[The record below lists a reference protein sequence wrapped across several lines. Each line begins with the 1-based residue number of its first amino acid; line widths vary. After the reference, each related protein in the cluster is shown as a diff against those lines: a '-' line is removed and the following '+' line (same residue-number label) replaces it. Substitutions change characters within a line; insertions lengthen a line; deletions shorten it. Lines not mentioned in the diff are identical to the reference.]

1 MSHSLLSFSNNGS
14 CRVRCFTFISMSPY
28 PPNSGSSLLS
38 ICSYSPVGAKMP
50 YPLKDLNGW
59 KLNTKSRSSRRNA
72 STWSPSFSQS
82 LTIGVRSNFS
92 FGLRRE
98 SWLRRKLRGIDISN
112 HFDLRGPIA
121 DERIYRTSRF
131 LDVENRSIRGG
142 RIHFP

>member
-1 MSHSLLSFSNNGS
+1 MSGEVFHFHIDESVSSEFGIVATEYMLVFS
-14 CRVRCFTFISMSPY
+14 CRGQNAVSVEGFERVEIEYEKQIVAQECEYLVSVVFTEF
-28 PPNSGSSLLS
+28 NDRGSF
-38 ICSYSPVGAKMP
+38 K
-50 YPLKDLNGW
+50 
-59 KLNTKSRSSRRNA
+59 
-72 STWSPSFSQS
+72 F
-82 LTIGVRSNFS
+82 
-92 FGLRRE
+92 LRRE